1 MDTHGNVEGRAA
13 PWNNGN
19 RSAEGPA
26 ESQKIDRAIRIR
38 LQLDHRAREL
48 AFSNRAQPTASCVGA
63 IWWECACTTLWKLL
77 SRTSCR

>member
-48 AFSNRAQPTASCVGA
+48 AFSNLALRQQAAWVRSGGSARARRSGNC
-63 IWWECACTTLWKLL
+63 
-77 SRTSCR
+77 